1 MLLMDNGRAYTDR
14 FGHEWS
20 VSAGQVRG
28 ANKSVVFT
36 CGEFQL
42 VAAEAE
48 VANAANFTDSQL
60 KELFCDAERVVV
72 HENEMWYVGYRRR
85 ASGRGGRAQGGMCT
99 RFRSETGEL
108 RYAKAMILFRHMR
121 EDALLEH
128 LAAAQRATSNA
139 TS

>member
-1 MLLMDNGRAYTDR
+1 MDNGKAYTDR

-20 VSAGQVRG
+20 VSAEQARG
-28 ANKSVVFT
+28 VTKSVVFT

-42 VAAEAE
+42 ITAEAE
-48 VANAANFTDSQL
+48 AANPANITDTQL

-72 HENEMWYVGYRRR
+72 HEDEMWYVGYRRR

-108 RYAKAMILFRHMR
+108 RYAKAMILFRHMS
-121 EDALLEH
+121 EDALLDH
-128 LAAAQRATSNA
+128 LAAAQKATSSA